1 MCVQHQ
7 ILLIS
12 PPLPPQ
18 NSRPR
23 PTVASRHYAT
33 STSWLSPLLESLHGD
48 NSCNACPHQ
57 LPLPASFPLSP
68 WRISSSTRR
77 ASTITYVIR
86 PFLGCPKGISNSPH
100 LQPRAPNT
108 LHKASSSTF
117 VPYHG
122 GEQHHTHRSLKPK
135 SREWYV
141 GSNSLKTLQRHRS
154 PILLLYYF

>member
-1 MCVQHQ
+1 MCVQHR

-12 PPLPPQ
+12 PLLPPQ
-18 NSRPR
+18 NSAHAP
-23 PTVASRHYAT
+23 P
-33 STSWLSPLLESLHGD
+33 WLPDITPHQPLDCHPLLESLHGD
-48 NSCNACPHQ
+48 NSCNACPQQ
-57 LPLPASFPLSP
+57 LPLPASFPFSP

-86 PFLGCPKGISNSPH
+86 PFLGCHKGISNSPH
-100 LQPRAPNT
+100 LQPQAPNT

-122 GEQHHTHRSLKPK
+122 GEQHHTHWSLKPK

-141 GSNSLKTLQRHRS
+141 GSNSLKTLQRHQS